1 MGYLIKAQVYFFTEK
16 QGGRVNPFGSGFNPK
31 IKFDGSSEEFFTTL
45 ILGEQDVLFPGD
57 NIKLQLAVKGVPD
70 LQLFKGASFDLIE
83 GDRKIAEGS
92 VSFIEAL
99 N

>member
-1 MGYLIKAQVYFFTEK
+1 MGYLIKAQVYFFTEN

-57 NIKLQLAVKGVPD
+57 NIKLQLAVKGVSD
-70 LQLFKGASFDLIE
+70 LQLYQGASFYLIE
-83 GDRKIAEGS
+83 CDRKIAEGC
-92 VSFIEAL
+92 VSFIEA
-99 N
+99 

>member
-1 MGYLIKAQVYFFTEK
+1 MVYLIKAQVYFFTEK

-31 IKFDGSSEEFFTTL
+31 IKFDGSFEEFFTTL
-45 ILGEQDVLFPGD
+45 ILDEDDILFPGD
-57 NIKLQLAVKGVPD
+57 NIKLQLEIKAVPD
-70 LQLFKGASFDLIE
+70 LQLYKGTSFDLIE